1 MSKLKPALLILV
13 AIVVA
18 GGVAVFMSRE
28 SAETETAAPGT
39 PAPGGGRFK
48 GPADAPV
55 TLTEFGDYQCPACR
69 SYHPIIDELMRRYPT
84 QLKLQFHH
92 FPLVQIHA
100 NAMLA
105 AQAAEAAGD
114 QGKFWEMHDQLFLQ
128 QHVWASSTNAR
139 AFFVS
144 LAGQLG
150 LNASQFSQSLDSTQ
164 TRDRILA
171 DVAKGRDANIPGTP
185 TFFMNGQL
193 VPGTPGV
200 DELAQHVER
209 ILNPTAP

>member
-18 GGVAVFMSRE
+18 GSVAVYMSGE
-28 SAETETAAPGT
+28 DNVDVAAGT
-39 PAPGGGRFK
+39 PAPGGGRIK

-69 SYHPIIDELMRRYPT
+69 SYHPIVDELMRRYPT

-105 AQAAEAAGD
+105 AQVAEAAGD
-114 QGKFWEMHDQLFLQ
+114 QGKFWEMHDLLFLQ
-128 QHVWASSTNAR
+128 QHMWASSTNAR
-139 AFFVS
+139 SFFTS
-144 LAGQLG
+144 LASQLG
-150 LNASQFSQSLDSTQ
+150 LNAGQFTQSLEAVQ

-185 TFFMNGQL
+185 TFFINGQL
-193 VPGTPGV
+193 VPGSPGV
-200 DELAQHVER
+200 DELALLVER
-209 ILNPTAP
+209 ALKPPTP